1 MENYM
6 MGFGT
11 GMLLGLAIALPG
23 PNDVTTTLT
32 KEEVSDLR
40 RGHLTEEFQQSLC
53 IRYEEK
59 LSEKADVAKEDI
71 ALCSKQVKPGNPF
84 LFKKS

>member
-6 MGFGT
+6 MGFST

-32 KEEVSDLR
+32 KEEMDDLR
-40 RGHLTEEFQQSLC
+40 RGHLTEAFQQSLC
-53 IRYEEK
+53 SRYEEK
-59 LSEKADVAKEDI
+59 LSEKASVAKEDI
-71 ALCSKQVKPGNPF
+71 ALCAKTSKARQHVPF
-84 LFKKS
+84 